1 VGVVVDTTS
10 VIKIIITRIISSQRE
25 AMDEEHH
32 PIDVAIVRRGT
43 RDRQEYHSLDMD
55 SKHQRN
61 LGILNR
67 E

>member
-43 RDRQEYHSLDMD
+43 RAGMAITQHTF
-55 SKHQRN
+55 
-61 LGILNR
+61 
-67 E
+67 